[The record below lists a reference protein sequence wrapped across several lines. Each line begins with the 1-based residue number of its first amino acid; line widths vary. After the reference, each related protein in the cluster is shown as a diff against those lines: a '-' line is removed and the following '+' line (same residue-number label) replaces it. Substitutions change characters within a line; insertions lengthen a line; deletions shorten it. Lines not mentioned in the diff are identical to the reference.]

1 MSNTPAFSV
10 FLRESSRTPDVG
22 LVLENTSFVPF
33 YEQISEHI
41 RALIHAGKLVAGQSY
56 YSEGEIA
63 RSLGISKMPVRAV
76 FQKLRAE
83 GLLIIARGKRPVIGA
98 GRVSWNF
105 QELRGF
111 SEEMRRRGLVP
122 SAKLLGLEM
131 LEPEVEVAQALTL
144 AQGESVYRLK
154 RLRFVNAE
162 PVAVVTSYLPAK
174 IFPGIDRQELGN
186 QSLYDVIE
194 NTYRRKLQR
203 AEEVIGATKA
213 GEKDAHL
220 LQTEPHSAL
229 LIIRETTY
237 DEEDVAI
244 EYSVSLLRGDRYTA
258 SVISV
263 RKPSHFSQ
271 RPQAGPTSVGS

>member
-1 MSNTPAFSV
+1 M
-10 FLRESSRTPDVG
+10 
-22 LVLENTSFVPF
+22 
-33 YEQISEHI
+33 I
-41 RALIHAGKLVAGQSY
+41 RAGNLVAGQSY

-63 RSLGISKMPVRAV
+63 RSLGISKMPVRQA

-144 AQGESVYRLK
+144 APGESVYRLK

-263 RKPSHFSQ
+263 RKPSHFAQ
-271 RPQAGPTSVGS
+271 RPQAGPTSVGSGEYVPPST